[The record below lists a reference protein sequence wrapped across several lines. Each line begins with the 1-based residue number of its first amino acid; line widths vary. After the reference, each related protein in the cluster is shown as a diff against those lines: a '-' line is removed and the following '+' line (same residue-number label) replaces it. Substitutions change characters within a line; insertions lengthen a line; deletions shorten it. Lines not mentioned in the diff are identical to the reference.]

1 MDGGDGYTTMWMF
14 LMPQNCTI
22 KSSENGKFY
31 VMCILNIIVKHKKKP
46 GTNGTYYITQ
56 FMENSRTDKT
66 DS

>member
-1 MDGGDGYTTMWMF
+1 MF
-14 LMPQNCTI
+14 LMLQNRTI

-31 VMCILNIIVKHKKKP
+31 VMCILNITVKHKKKP
-46 GTNGTYYITQ
+46 GTNGTYYVTQ

>member
-1 MDGGDGYTTMWMF
+1 
-14 LMPQNCTI
+14 MPQNCTI

-31 VMCILNIIVKHKKKP
+31 VMRILNITVKHKKKP
-46 GTNGTYYITQ
+46 GTNGTNYITQ